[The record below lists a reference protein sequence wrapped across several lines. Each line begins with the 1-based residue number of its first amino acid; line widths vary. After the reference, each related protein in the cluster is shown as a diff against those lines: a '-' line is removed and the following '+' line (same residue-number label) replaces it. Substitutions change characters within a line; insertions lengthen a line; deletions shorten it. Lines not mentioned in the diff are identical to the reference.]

1 MCERRRI
8 EWVALVAL
16 AGLLSACEREA
27 RRFHD
32 ASAVERP
39 STIAQSDLHPGHLAP
54 PPVTRSSA
62 DENAWAVSEGQRL
75 FKAYNCSGCH
85 FNGGG
90 GMGPALM
97 DSKWIYGSESANIVA
112 TILEGRPNGMPSFR
126 GRVSDAQAEQ
136 LAAYVRSLAGLL
148 RKDVAPGRT
157 DHLDK
162 DPSPQSTKNPP
173 PTGDATAPKK

>member
-1 MCERRRI
+1 MCERHRI
-8 EWVALVAL
+8 RLTILLAC
-16 AGLLSACEREA
+16 AGLFTGCEREA

-32 ASAVERP
+32 PAAVERP
-39 STIAQSDLHPGHLAP
+39 STIAQSDLHPGHMAP
-54 PPVTRSSA
+54 LPVTRSSA
-62 DENAWAVSEGQRL
+62 TENAWAVSEGQRL
-75 FKAYNCSGCH
+75 FRAYNCSGCH

-97 DSKWIYGSESANIVA
+97 DSKWIYGAEPANIVA

-126 GRVSDAQAEQ
+126 GRINDAQAEQ
-136 LAAYVRSLAGLL
+136 IAAYVRSLAGLL

-162 DPSPQSTKNPP
+162 DSSPQSTENPP
-173 PTGDATAPKK
+173 SIGDAMAPKK